1 MFHLTFREKFEQKS
15 INSFLQHLIFPIGV
29 PENRQNPFKKLLKDF
44 SFFKFQIA
52 DLQLYYN

>member
-29 PENRQNPFKKLLKDF
+29 PENRQNPFKKLLKEF

-52 DLQLYYN
+52 DL